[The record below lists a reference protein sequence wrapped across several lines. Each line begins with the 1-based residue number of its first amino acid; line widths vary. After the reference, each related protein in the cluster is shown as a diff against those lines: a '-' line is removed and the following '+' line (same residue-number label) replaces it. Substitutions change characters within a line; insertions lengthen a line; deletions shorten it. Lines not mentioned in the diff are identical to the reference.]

1 MKLLRPLLLF
11 FSIILFGWLF
21 VSNINLIN
29 VATTLNESEINSDIN
44 KVNEFT
50 SIERLKEF
58 TIEKINHM
66 EAIKSRFSENAIIRV
81 FVILTLIVLQI
92 LLYAT
97 SGNIFNSKPT
107 R

>member
-1 MKLLRPLLLF
+1 MKLLRPFLLF

-29 VATTLNESEINSDIN
+29 VATTLNEAEIRSDIN

-58 TIEKINHM
+58 TIEKINYM
-66 EAIKSRFSENAIIRV
+66 EAIRNRFSENAMIRV
-81 FVILTLIVLQI
+81 FVILTLIILQI
-92 LLYAT
+92 VLYAT
-97 SGNIFNSKPT
+97 GGNMFSSKPT